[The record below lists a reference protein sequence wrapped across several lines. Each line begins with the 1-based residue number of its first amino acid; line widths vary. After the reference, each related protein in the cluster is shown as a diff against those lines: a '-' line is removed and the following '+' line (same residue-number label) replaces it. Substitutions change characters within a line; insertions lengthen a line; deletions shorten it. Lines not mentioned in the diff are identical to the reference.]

1 MGHIVSN
8 RNEFMSLFLLECDD
22 SRRMWG
28 ACGREG
34 HTRITGWLPGLKSP
48 GRIEGLLGQITID
61 ENVQMK
67 GYKNPKKRR
76 RKNT

>member
-1 MGHIVSN
+1 MYLFRKGDIVLN
-8 RNEFMSLFLLECDD
+8 PNEFRCLFLPECDD

-48 GRIEGLLGQITID
+48 GRMEGLLGQIIID
-61 ENVQMK
+61 EYVLMK
-67 GYKNPKKRR
+67 IPKS
-76 RKNT
+76 